1 MGRKRRMKDG
11 RRGKNERWEER
22 EERRTGERRGEG
34 RMKDGK
40 KEKNEGWEE
49 REE

>member
-1 MGRKRRMKDG
+1 MKDG

-22 EERRTGERRGEG
+22 KEWRMGGEG
-34 RMKDGK
+34 RMKDRRRG
-40 KEKNEGWEE
+40 KNEDWIM